1 MLIDLAMQLLQ
12 YAIPWRRRWCGA
24 ARDLLGRKLVI
35 QVGLQY
41 GISTLIRRLPPDLRA
56 AFSLAKS
63 LRRGTA
69 NIPMDAANMS
79 SLRGAHVM
87 TAELFEE
94 LVLIISCALRGDGA
108 RVFERGDWT

>member
-41 GISTLIRRLPPDLRA
+41 GIGTLIRRLPPDLRA
-56 AFSLAKS
+56 EFSLAKS
-63 LRRGTA
+63 SRRGME
-69 NIPMDAANMS
+69 NIPMDAEHMS
-79 SLRGAHVM
+79 SLRRPM
-87 TAELFEE
+87 
-94 LVLIISCALRGDGA
+94 S
-108 RVFERGDWT
+108 